1 MAYEA
6 GAMNIKSTLIY
17 IRKLESRIHNQRLAL
32 RNNWE
37 ILETRQAYRKTPLR
51 TMWFNKAM
59 ALGKEISRQ
68 KKQLP

>member
-1 MAYEA
+1 MAYET
-6 GAMNIKSTLIY
+6 GVAMNKSTLIY

-51 TMWFNKAM
+51 TMWFNKAI
-59 ALGKEISRQ
+59 ALGKEIARQ
-68 KKQLP
+68 KK